1 MNASPD
7 PHILIECGHTAAHCL
22 TQKKF
27 STLEIFEQVSLH
39 FVYILLL
46 KLRSRLLQSY
56 GTSIVRLSSANT
68 YSYDKRDITFADYC
82 HNYMAPQ
89 RLHTLGNGEIRCF

>member
-1 MNASPD
+1 MLNADIADS
-7 PHILIECGHTAAHCL
+7 L
-22 TQKKF
+22 TQKKC
-27 STLEIFEQVSLH
+27 STLESFFEQVSLH